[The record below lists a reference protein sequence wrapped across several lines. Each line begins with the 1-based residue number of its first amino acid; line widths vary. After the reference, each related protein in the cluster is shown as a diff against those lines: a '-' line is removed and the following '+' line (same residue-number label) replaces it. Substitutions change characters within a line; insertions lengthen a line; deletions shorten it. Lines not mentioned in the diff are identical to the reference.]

1 MTHNSYTLVGSLLA
15 VHKRCGKELAGTFF
29 IRLIYFIAWPY
40 MVLVFQQEYGLDA
53 LDTGTLLFTATL
65 TAFFATQVAGSAIDR
80 GHLNIIFPVASLVLM
95 SGLAL
100 LLVPRLTA
108 AIAGLNLLVLAT
120 RCLETGFKVSL
131 SDRATRKLAEIA
143 HNARYYYV
151 NVGGALAPALVAI
164 IGLQGRVYLLY
175 GSLGLAMLTG
185 LYTLFCRPEPHRNES
200 SPTLTASLARIVR
213 DRTFM
218 QLCAFSILFYMVM
231 ASNDTVLLM
240 LLSQYLPQATALH
253 YYATIQ
259 VINTL
264 MVLLAYFPLNHSMQ
278 RFTLS
283 TRLVIALIVMM
294 LSQLMIFFHLLQNGV
309 AVALFALVFTFGEL
323 IAISA
328 SNYAMEL
335 LTPPEFK
342 GGYFSFYNIYMTGM
356 ALAPL
361 LGGAFINA
369 GVGNYWYLFTTGILL
384 VASCIFSRIFVGR
397 NAVIS
402 TEAR

>member
-1 MTHNSYTLVGSLLA
+1 MPHKMQTLTGTLID

-53 LDTGTLLFTATL
+53 LHTGALLFIATL

-80 GHLNIIFPVASLVLM
+80 GRLHLIFPVASLLLM

-100 LLVPRLTA
+100 LLVHSLSA
-108 AIAGLNLLVLAT
+108 AVVGLNLLVLAT
-120 RCLETGFKVSL
+120 RTLETGFKVNL
-131 SDRATRKLAEIA
+131 SDRASREIVESA

-151 NVGGALAPALVAI
+151 NVSGALAPALVALL
-164 IGLQGRVYLLY
+164 GLQGRDYLLY
-175 GSLGLAMLTG
+175 GSLVLALLIG
-185 LYTLFCRPEPHRNES
+185 LYTLFYRAAPRQNAS
-200 SPTLTASLARIVR
+200 SPGLGASLLRIFR
-213 DRTFM
+213 DKAFL

-240 LLSQYLPQATALH
+240 LLSQHLPQRTALH
-253 YYATIQ
+253 FYATIQ

-264 MVLLAYFPLNHSMQ
+264 MVLIAYFPLNHAVQ
-278 RFTLS
+278 RFTLR
-283 TRLVIALIVMM
+283 TRISVALFVMM
-294 LSQLMIFFHLLQNGV
+294 LSQLMIFFHWLQNGLT
-309 AVALFALVFTFGEL
+309 VALFALVFTFGEL
-323 IAISA
+323 VAISA

-335 LTPPEFK
+335 LTPTAFK

-369 GVGNYWYLFTTGILL
+369 GIGDSWYLFTTGTLL
-384 VASCIFSRIFVGR
+384 VAAIIFNRLFADR
-397 NAVIS
+397 DAVIS